1 MKTMYIEP
9 KTNVVSLKALDA
21 LMDPIAIPGSPD
33 GPSVGGGAPLRRPN
47 W

>member
-9 KTNVVSLKALDA
+9 KTNEVSLNALEA
-21 LMDPIAIPGSPD
+21 VMDPIPVPGSPE